1 MITGFQEHDVGSC
14 KAFRSGLGSHSLSIL
29 PNPVFPPIKG
39 EGQPDSGHLAF
50 KDGGTDPNPHLLYQ
64 RPTGGGMGSGA
75 GQF

>member
-1 MITGFQEHDVGSC
+1 MGEKEEKKKRSKENKWKGWEGILWKFYPSCGS
-14 KAFRSGLGSHSLSIL
+14 LT
-29 PNPVFPPIKG
+29 NG

-50 KDGGTDPNPHLLYQ
+50 KDGGKDPNPHLLYQ